1 MIKKRILIPIIIL
14 SVILLACSCYIT
26 NGLYQSSK
34 LLTAVENNDYESA
47 KEAVEC
53 GAWVNK
59 RRHIVAPVIRYN
71 NTTPLIEACKN
82 GNQKIV
88 ELLIENGADVNL
100 KDNFT
105 ENTPLLAA
113 LKGTKE
119 NRFRLAMYIIEKG
132 GDIYADQGGAS
143 VFYRALYISENDSE
157 QNVDE
162 SVTLIKYLLEKNVN
176 QTKPSGQENALTYAA
191 HYCNYGAV
199 DYLIQEGYYDVN
211 CRDDNGDTA
220 LIVSVKYNNVK
231 TVEVLLKHGADA
243 SLCDTTGK
251 TALDYAKE
259 NGNDEIIKLLDNT
272 TDS

>member
-82 GNQKIV
+82 GNQEIV

-105 ENTPLLAA
+105 GNTPLLAA

-132 GDIYADQGGAS
+132 GDIYADQGSTSA
-143 VFYRALYISENDSE
+143 FYRALYIGENDSE

-162 SVTLIKYLLEKNVN
+162 SVTVIKYLLENNVD
-176 QTKPSGQENALTYAA
+176 QTIYMSKENALTHAA
-191 HYCNYGAV
+191 HYRNYGAV

-220 LIVSVKYNNVK
+220 LIVSV
-231 TVEVLLKHGADA
+231 
-243 SLCDTTGK
+243 
-251 TALDYAKE
+251 
-259 NGNDEIIKLLDNT
+259 
-272 TDS
+272 

>member
-53 GAWVNK
+53 GAWINK
-59 RRHIVAPVIRYN
+59 RRFVVYLPAIMGI

-82 GNQKIV
+82 GNQEIV
-88 ELLIENGADVNL
+88 ELLIENGADVNFE
-100 KDNFT
+100 DNGT
-105 ENTPLLAA
+105 KNTPLLAA
-113 LKGTKE
+113 IKGTKE

-132 GDIYADQGGAS
+132 GDIYANQGGAS

-162 SVTLIKYLLEKNVN
+162 SVTVIKYLLEINVDH
-176 QTKPSGQENALTYAA
+176 TIYMSKENALTHAA
-191 HYCNYGAV
+191 HYRNYGAV

-259 NGNDEIIKLLDNT
+259 NGNDEIITNQGTVL
-272 TDS
+272 